1 MAENELVGEHHSRD
15 MDLCKLWEI
24 EEPGV
29 PPSSSVQFSSVVRSC
44 LTLCNP
50 MDCQT
55 PGFPVLHH
63 LPVCSNS
70 CPLNQ

>member
-1 MAENELVGEHHSRD
+1 MAEDELVGEHHSMD
-15 MDLCKLWEI
+15 MNLCKLWEI

-29 PPSSSVQFSSVVRSC
+29 LQSSSGQFSSLIRSC

-50 MDCQT
+50 MDCRT

-63 LPVCSNS
+63 LTEFAQTHVH
-70 CPLNQ
+70 